1 MLWRWN
7 DAAVS
12 RSASGE
18 RIGRWSPPTTK
29 RGSASSLSSSPDAVD
44 RFRAG
49 EQDAFDV
56 DEILHHY
63 QRAARELWKF
73 CWLAGG
79 GAGIERTARLLRDM
93 AAEGESIDWWA
104 RGALPERRVQ
114 RPAGVKAGSSLAP
127 ETRPENPTSS

>member
-7 DAAVS
+7 DAAVTS
-12 RSASGE
+12 KRERRADRALVAAYHEARLGE
-18 RIGRWSPPTTK
+18 LVEHV
-29 RGSASSLSSSPDAVD
+29 ADAVD

-56 DEILHHY
+56 DEILHQY

-79 GAGIERTARLLRDM
+79 GAGVERTARLLREM
-93 AAEGESIDWWA
+93 AAEGESID
-104 RGALPERRVQ
+104 
-114 RPAGVKAGSSLAP
+114 
-127 ETRPENPTSS
+127 